1 MSEFSRGHVEQ
12 LLSALRPPAPPDVP
26 EGSRIVVH
34 AAVSR
39 FAVLYER
46 IRNAVDYKDEHL
58 LRKAAVIRILKRQ
71 LILESDPEIVAR
83 NLVRELIG
91 ARYLPNAEMSENV
104 IDDVAVRVRKYQ
116 AIERMRSGSKSHIA
130 WLLRVVAVEIEDV
143 LVDATSEKAL
153 VTFLYERLADRIGVA
168 GVAMEPSDVRL
179 QTYVACYRTLVKA
192 DDDTLSFKLLRA
204 YMPEWLRPDEWLA
217 APRPVAERLV
227 GVERRIR
234 LTLAHPLAPRFQ
246 RAVRPWAV
254 ALNILRAAVLEK
266 PEEAPVLF
274 EKPEAL
280 DAVVARMAERNYK
293 GAKARLRRGAVRAM
307 IYLFV
312 TKMLVAFAIE
322 VPVEYFWYKEI
333 AIPALT
339 INLLFPPFLMF
350 LVWLLIKVPGK
361 ENTARLQAHVR
372 SLLSSQGI
380 PKKDIRI
387 PRKRSA
393 VARLVLRAS
402 YLLLFVLT
410 FGLIGSV
417 LISLHFTWV
426 SAAIFLFFLCV
437 VSFFAFRLR
446 HNAREFVVV
455 EGKDSFLSVVMDLLS
470 LPVLRAGQWLSR
482 GISRIN
488 VFLFFFDF
496 LFEAPFKMFLTVI
509 EEWFSYLK
517 EKKEELQ

>member
-1 MSEFSRGHVEQ
+1 
-12 LLSALRPPAPPDVP
+12 
-26 EGSRIVVH
+26 
-34 AAVSR
+34 
-39 FAVLYER
+39 
-46 IRNAVDYKDEHL
+46 
-58 LRKAAVIRILKRQ
+58 
-71 LILESDPEIVAR
+71 
-83 NLVRELIG
+83 
-91 ARYLPNAEMSENV
+91 
-104 IDDVAVRVRKYQ
+104 
-116 AIERMRSGSKSHIA
+116 
-130 WLLRVVAVEIEDV
+130 
-143 LVDATSEKAL
+143 
-153 VTFLYERLADRIGVA
+153 
-168 GVAMEPSDVRL
+168 
-179 QTYVACYRTLVKA
+179 
-192 DDDTLSFKLLRA
+192 
-204 YMPEWLRPDEWLA
+204 
-217 APRPVAERLV
+217 
-227 GVERRIR
+227 
-234 LTLAHPLAPRFQ
+234 
-246 RAVRPWAV
+246 
-254 ALNILRAAVLEK
+254 
-266 PEEAPVLF
+266 
-274 EKPEAL
+274 
-280 DAVVARMAERNYK
+280 
-293 GAKARLRRGAVRAM
+293 
-307 IYLFV
+307 
-312 TKMLVAFAIE
+312 
-322 VPVEYFWYKEI
+322 
-333 AIPALT
+333 
-339 INLLFPPFLMF
+339 MF